1 MPRWFALPQHGMKA
15 GDGGHMTYDFG
26 NHKSGN
32 HRDLGQILMG
42 GCGVRLLFHFL
53 LDHFRWNKF
62 RVGGLFRNK
71 RIKGFNYVANN
82 PLPRKKCK
90 GSVLGRSCASISTE
104 KAVQDQSA
112 NLTTSV
118 RNVVQSDTGH
128 KNVGRV
134 ESTYGP
140 IHNKGTGFGKGQW
153 CVCCKYPSPINLSV
167 LLPLLEIYPN

>member
-1 MPRWFALPQHGMKA
+1 MKQVQSGGTLPQQA
-15 GDGGHMTYDFG
+15 
-26 NHKSGN
+26 N
-32 HRDLGQILMG
+32 
-42 GCGVRLLFHFL
+42 
-53 LDHFRWNKF
+53 
-62 RVGGLFRNK
+62 
-71 RIKGFNYVANN
+71 KGFNYVAN
-82 PLPRKKCK
+82 RKKCK